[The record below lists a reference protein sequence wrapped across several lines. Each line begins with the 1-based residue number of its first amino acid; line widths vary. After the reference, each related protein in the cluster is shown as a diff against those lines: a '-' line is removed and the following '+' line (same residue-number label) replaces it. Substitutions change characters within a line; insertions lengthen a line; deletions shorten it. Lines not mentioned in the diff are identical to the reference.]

1 MAAQIPQYLTSAGLT
16 TVFHPLGYAKVLI
29 QVRISHHFI
38 VLMDPTVIST
48 TRNRNHKR
56 NSTDFD
62 TARDSRASDSVI
74 NFNFRFELVDYLH
87 NHCQTF
93 GLLYTHQI
101 IVQLESNILSAD
113 IDVST
118 GTGVGNF
125 INISSR
131 SQVPV
136 DRTPIW
142 YPMSWYRP
150 PIYFR
155 YHMGVL
161 SVVTVCVF
169 VLSILFWFSQR
180 THYFWRVFRFLF
192 MEHKQDYSVTSVKD
206 VKVCF

>member
-29 QVRISHHFI
+29 QVRISPHFI

-87 NHCQTF
+87 NHCQVF

-131 SQVPV
+131 
-136 DRTPIW
+136 
-142 YPMSWYRP
+142 Y
-150 PIYFR
+150 
-155 YHMGVL
+155 
-161 SVVTVCVF
+161 VF
-169 VLSILFWFSQR
+169 SYVIC
-180 THYFWRVFRFLF
+180 FRFIHFILISTAHALF
-192 MEHKQDYSVTSVKD
+192 LTCLPVSIYGT
-206 VKVCF
+206 